1 MATETGQRRD
11 LAMMGGHVEGGYARA
26 ALDVIEAMLHPQSRE
41 LIVNT
46 VNQGAIADLDDADV
60 VEVPSR
66 VGPDGPDPRS
76 MGGLPAAVR
85 DLVLRVKAYERAT
98 VAAALHR
105 SWRGRGPARAAA
117 PPPPPAGAARGGE
130 RGEPPRPPASPARS
144 VSTLH

>member
-66 VGPDGPDPRS
+66 VRPDGAQPRS
-76 MGGLPAAVR
+76 MGGLPVAVR

-105 SWRGRGPARAAA
+105 SWRG
-117 PPPPPAGAARGGE
+117 
-130 RGEPPRPPASPARS
+130 GEPPPGLRPPGPPS
-144 VSTLH
+144 

>member
-76 MGGLPAAVR
+76 MGGLPVAVR

-98 VAAALHR
+98 VAAAVHRTWRIKGRHPRQYPPQQLHPGGR
-105 SWRGRGPARAAA
+105 RGQRDRAAWRGEA
-117 PPPPPAGAARGGE
+117 
-130 RGEPPRPPASPARS
+130 
-144 VSTLH
+144 